1 MAASLSCSSPVRRVY
16 ISSMYIVVLEF
27 TRSLDVVDLALPDH
41 VAWST
46 RQYEAGHFLVSGRQV
61 PPDGVVII
69 AKAMTRGKLD
79 AIMATCPYV
88 AQRLARYQVTE
99 FRATRTAPELTKLN
113 EAIPA

>member
-1 MAASLSCSSPVRRVY
+1 
-16 ISSMYIVVLEF
+16 MYIVVLEF

-41 VAWST
+41 VAWSA

-61 PPDGVVII
+61 PADGVVII

-88 AQRLARYQVTE
+88 VRRLARYEVTE